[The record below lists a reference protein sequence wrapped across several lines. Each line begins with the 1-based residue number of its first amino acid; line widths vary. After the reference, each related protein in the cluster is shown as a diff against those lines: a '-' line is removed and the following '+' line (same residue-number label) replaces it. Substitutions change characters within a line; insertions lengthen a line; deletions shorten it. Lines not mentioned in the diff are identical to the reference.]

1 MRRLVTVLAIAAVA
15 ILVMA
20 APALAFYHNNVHNL
34 YLHTLLDL
42 LTLAVVSAPIIGLYL
57 WGRHVPARER
67 KQAAFWV
74 MLGLQLPAAALAF
87 MTFPR
92 PWLHVAGDA
101 LSLSITGWSLW
112 FVHRWVPSSQATPV
126 DHRAVATD

>member
-1 MRRLVTVLAIAAVA
+1 MRRLATVLAIAVLA
-15 ILVMA
+15 IPVVA
-20 APALAFYHNNVHNL
+20 APAFAFYHDNVHNL

-42 LTLAVVSAPIIGLYL
+42 LTLAVVAAPIVSLSL
-57 WGRHVPARER
+57 WREHVPARER
-67 KQAAFWV
+67 KRAAFWV
-74 MLGLQLPAAALAF
+74 MLVPQLPAAALAF

-112 FVHRWVPSSQATPV
+112 LVRRLVSRQQPTPTVVPAAAA
-126 DHRAVATD
+126 D